1 MVHRHELSPEVA
13 HNVHVMIAHN
23 FIVGMSKCVK
33 WESFIYQRK
42 YYVT

>member
-1 MVHRHELSPEVA
+1 MNCHLVA

-23 FIVGMSKCVK
+23 FVVGINMSKCVK

-42 YYVT
+42 YVT